1 MSHDLKWL
9 RVNWNTYHPP
19 LLKPGAHFCKL
30 YIIIIPVL
38 LILYFTVPSPALLTL
53 PVSLP
58 PSLSLLTSSVLTRA
72 RCHEKCPEMGNSLQN
87 VPPQNV
93 QPQNVQPPNN
103 GQFSQ
108 QRGGDGGME
117 TVRRRVPNIDRHGLG
132 EAQGADP
139 PLDVD
144 MKNSRYT

>member
-1 MSHDLKWL
+1 
-9 RVNWNTYHPP
+9 
-19 LLKPGAHFCKL
+19 
-30 YIIIIPVL
+30 
-38 LILYFTVPSPALLTL
+38 
-53 PVSLP
+53 
-58 PSLSLLTSSVLTRA
+58 
-72 RCHEKCPEMGNSLQN
+72 MGNSLQN

-93 QPQNVQPPNN
+93 QPQNVQPPNVQPPNN

-117 TVRRRVPNIDRHGLG
+117 PVRRVPNIDRHGFG

-139 PLDVD
+139 PLNVD